1 MKDVLELFYS
11 LPIELRSKIVYSGY
25 IIAPTSIIIKNL
37 KKEIK
42 EYNERRW
49 SLDTMNYEEAT
60 FYNILKDLN
69 YLKDLDEILEQ
80 QILYMFYIYAYQQ
93 AEV

>member
-1 MKDVLELFYS
+1 MKDVIELFYN

-25 IIAPTSIIIKNL
+25 IISPTAIILKNL

-69 YLKDLDEILEQ
+69 YLRDTELMLQQEI
-80 QILYMFYIYAYQQ
+80 FYLMIIYGIQ
-93 AEV
+93 